1 MSASL
6 FAGLVAAAIF
16 VTLLALAA
24 ILLVLSSSR
33 QARRLRRRLAGEAP
47 GPADEG
53 DGAGGSAVLQEFARH
68 GRAIEQLVDKEGETA
83 RLMIQAG
90 WRDAGARLLF
100 NAFQFLMPLV
110 AVAAVAAGGMF
121 SSNHWFELP
130 QVLIVGVAAAI
141 VGILLPRWLLRNV
154 ARRRRLKLEREV
166 PLFVHILV
174 LLFEAGLS
182 TRQALATIVRD
193 GHGVLPQLGK
203 EIDVVLRQLDAGSE
217 TAETLRRMGDA
228 LEVPDLVTILGV
240 LRQVDRYGGEVRE
253 PLVDALARAG
263 RAARPGSARE
273 GRRPVGTHDRGHGPV
288 LLSGSAGVSRRSG
301 VHRAGQ
307 GARRPMSGRQSD

>member
-166 PLFVHILV
+166 PLVGHILV

-253 PLVDALARAG
+253 PLVDALRVLEERRGLDLREKVGALSGRMTVVMVLFFFPALLVFLAGPAFIALGKALAG
-263 RAARPGSARE
+263 R
-273 GRRPVGTHDRGHGPV
+273 
-288 LLSGSAGVSRRSG
+288 
-301 VHRAGQ
+301 
-307 GARRPMSGRQSD
+307 